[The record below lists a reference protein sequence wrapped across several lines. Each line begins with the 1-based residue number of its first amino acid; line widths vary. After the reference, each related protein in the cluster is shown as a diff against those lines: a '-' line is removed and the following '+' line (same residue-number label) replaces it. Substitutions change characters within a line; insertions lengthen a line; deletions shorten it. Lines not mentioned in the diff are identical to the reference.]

1 MRPPAY
7 QMVTKR
13 PNYQTVSDLLEHFPQ
28 RARKK
33 IEELWGEAKCWH
45 GFRRFQRRGL
55 LQVRDETYLMGWLLN
70 LKRLATVLPVPA

>member
-1 MRPPAY
+1 MGL
-7 QMVTKR
+7 
-13 PNYQTVSDLLEHFPQ
+13 TVGYRLSQ

-55 LQVRDETYLMGWLLN
+55 RQVRDEAYLMGWLLN
-70 LKRLATVLPVPA
+70 LKRLATLLPAPA